1 MKILYVSSEVYPF
14 AKTGGLADVSGAL
27 PPYIKK
33 LGHDIRVMLPGYGTL
48 DRQRFR
54 IRKVRNSPLVPI
66 EVGGKTE
73 YAGLSATNLP
83 GSDVKTYFV
92 ENDHYYDRPELYK
105 NPVSNSDWDD
115 NDQRFLFFNLAVLKS
130 IEVLRWVPDVIHCND
145 WQSSLIP
152 LLLKIHYSRLGIKS
166 LLTIHNI
173 AYQGIFESSFLSLW
187 DFPEYLSYPY
197 SGIEYWGKVNLLKSG
212 IVYTDII
219 NTVSPTYSH
228 EIQQS
233 EEYGYGLEG
242 VLRDRTRDIYG
253 ILNGVDYETWS
264 PETDSHIPYTFSKD
278 KLEGKRKNKRQ
289 LLEDN
294 GLIYDDRTPLIGIIS
309 RLVDQKGFDLI
320 GDIIHKL
327 MKLKLQIIILGTG
340 EQKYHHFFTELMARY
355 PKKLVVHLKFDNTL
369 AHRIE
374 AGSDIFLM
382 PSKYEP
388 CGLNQMY
395 SLKYGT
401 VPIVRKTGGLA
412 DTITEYNRV
421 SKEGNGFVF
430 ESYDSDSL
438 YLAIKRALQLFRNE
452 KEWKKLMRN
461 GMEADYSWDRSA
473 REYVKIYETKFN
485 KNQLLSVS

>member
-1 MKILYVSSEVYPF
+1 MKILFVSPEVYPF
-14 AKTGGLADVSGAL
+14 AKTGGLADVGGAL

-33 LGHDIRVMLPGYGTL
+33 LGHDIRIILPGYGTI

-54 IRKVRNSPLVPI
+54 IRKVRNSALAPI
-66 EVGGKTE
+66 QIGGKTE
-73 YAGLSATNLP
+73 HAGLSATMLP

-105 NPVSNSDWDD
+105 NPVSNGDWDD

-130 IEVLRWVPDVIHCND
+130 METLNWVPDVIHCND

-152 LLLKIHYSRLGIKS
+152 LLLKTHYIRLGINS

-173 AYQGIFESSFLSLW
+173 AYQGIFESSFLELW

-197 SGIEYWGKVNLLKSG
+197 SGIEYWGKVNLLKAG
-212 IVYTDII
+212 IVYADVI
-219 NTVSPTYSH
+219 NAVSPTYSH

-233 EEYGYGLEG
+233 EEYGCGLEG

-264 PETDSHIPYTFSKD
+264 PETDSHIPHTFSKD
-278 KLEGKRKNKRQ
+278 KLEGKRKNKRN
-289 LLEDN
+289 LLEDS
-294 GLIYDDRTPLIGIIS
+294 GLIYDERTPLIGIIS

-327 MKLKLQIIILGTG
+327 MKLNLQIIILGTG
-340 EQKYHHFFTELMARY
+340 EQKYHKLFTELMAQY

-395 SLKYGT
+395 SLRYGT

-412 DTITEYNRV
+412 DTITEYNRL

-430 ESYDSDSL
+430 EKYDSDSL
-438 YLAIKRALQLFRNE
+438 FQAIKRALQLYSN
-452 KEWKKLMRN
+452 KTEWKKLMGN
-461 GMEADYSWDRSA
+461 GMEEDFSWDRSA